1 MVIYI
6 IFTIFFIF
14 VFAYF
19 FSFEYCRYKTAKMI
33 AAGLGEKAVFKLGGS
48 YMRRSYDGVEERA
61 WIVPDD
67 KMAGGS
73 LLSVL
78 SPSLSKLFLQRY
90 RDPGFRF
97 DIEPRTS
104 ILFQTLSLGTL
115 KDTKF
120 NVPQL
125 DQSLRLRTNNQ
136 AEANRYF
143 LAPEKQ
149 QALTALFL
157 AGVTRLKSGNGG
169 IIATMQGISTE
180 DLNPERIDILFKHLR
195 SF

>member
-6 IFTIFFIF
+6 IFTIFFVFI
-14 VFAYF
+14 FAYY
-19 FSFEYCRYKTAKMI
+19 FSFEYCRYKTAKMM
-33 AAGLGEKAVFKLGGS
+33 AAGLGGKAVFKLGGS
-48 YMRRSYDGVEERA
+48 YMKRNYDGVEERA

-67 KMAGGS
+67 KTAWGI

-90 RDPGFRF
+90 RDTDLHF
-97 DIEPRTS
+97 DIEPKTGMLFRT
-104 ILFQTLSLGTL
+104 ISLGTL

-125 DQSLRLRTNNQ
+125 DQSLRLRTNNH
-136 AEANRYF
+136 AAANRYF
-143 LAPEKQ
+143 IAPEKQ

-157 AGVTRLKSGNGG
+157 AAVSQLKSDNGG
-169 IIATMQGISTE
+169 IIAKMQGISTE
-180 DLNPERIDILFKHLR
+180 DLNPERIGILFKHLR